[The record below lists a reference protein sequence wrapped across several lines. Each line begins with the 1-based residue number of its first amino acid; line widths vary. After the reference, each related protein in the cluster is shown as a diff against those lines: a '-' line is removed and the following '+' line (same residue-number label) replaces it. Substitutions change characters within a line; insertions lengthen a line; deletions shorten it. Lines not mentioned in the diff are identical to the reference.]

1 MIGRRKGVGAG
12 WAVLLAA
19 GLAACAPQQQQ
30 TRPAATPAAGAHAAQ
45 NASWWSGLA
54 ESLARND
61 HSRAMAHCAEMRQQ
75 VRQGGQVPPDMQRM
89 QRTCDHMDHSMG
101 RMRGRPPG

>member
-12 WAVLLAA
+12 LAVMLAA
-19 GLAACAPQQQQ
+19 GLAACAPQQ
-30 TRPAATPAAGAHAAQ
+30 TAPAAAPAAGAPAAQ
-45 NASWWSGLA
+45 SASWWSALA
-54 ESLARND
+54 ESLARSD
-61 HSRAMAHCAEMRQQ
+61 HPRAMAHCAEMRQQ
-75 VRQGGQVPPDMQRM
+75 VRQGGQLPPDMERM

>member
-1 MIGRRKGVGAG
+1 MTGQRKNVGAG
-12 WAVLLAA
+12 LAVLLAA
-19 GLAACAPQQQQ
+19 GSAACAPQQR
-30 TRPAATPAAGAHAAQ
+30 TTPAAAPAAGAPAAQ
-45 NASWWSGLA
+45 SASWWSSLA
-54 ESLARND
+54 ETLARND

-75 VRQGGQVPPDMQRM
+75 VRQGGQVPPDMERM

>member
-1 MIGRRKGVGAG
+1 MIGRGKGVGAG
-12 WAVLLAA
+12 LAALLAA
-19 GLAACAPQQQQ
+19 GLAACAPQQQ
-30 TRPAATPAAGAHAAQ
+30 TTPAAAPSSDAPAAQ
-45 NASWWSGLA
+45 GASWWSALA

-61 HSRAMAHCAEMRQQ
+61 HSRAMAHCAEMRQW
-75 VRQGGQVPPDMQRM
+75 VRQGGQVPPDMERM